1 MRQDVPAG
9 RRTEV
14 DAIGGYVLERAREHG
29 LEVPVNETMTR
40 LLRAWEA
47 TEGSADGRQNGPP
60 GERGWKPAAAEGFL
74 SQLSVPIL
82 WTSSPPLSSSPR
94 SLSSTES

>member
-14 DAIGGYVLERAREHG
+14 DAIGGYVLERAREYD

-40 LLRAWEA
+40 LLRAREA
-47 TEGSADGRQNGPP
+47 D
-60 GERGWKPAAAEGFL
+60 RGL
-74 SQLSVPIL
+74 
-82 WTSSPPLSSSPR
+82 R
-94 SLSSTES
+94 

>member
-14 DAIGGYVLERAREHG
+14 DAIGGYVLERAREHR

-60 GERGWKPAAAEGFL
+60 R
-74 SQLSVPIL
+74 
-82 WTSSPPLSSSPR
+82 
-94 SLSSTES
+94 

>member
-1 MRQDVPAG
+1 MAAVESVAGATADNTSSMRQDVPAG

-14 DAIGGYVLERAREHG
+14 DAIGGYVLERAREYD

-47 TEGSADGRQNGPP
+47 D
-60 GERGWKPAAAEGFL
+60 RGL
-74 SQLSVPIL
+74 
-82 WTSSPPLSSSPR
+82 R
-94 SLSSTES
+94 

>member
-1 MRQDVPAG
+1 MLAGAFEDIAAG

-47 TEGSADGRQNGPP
+47 GRGL
-60 GERGWKPAAAEGFL
+60 R
-74 SQLSVPIL
+74 
-82 WTSSPPLSSSPR
+82 
-94 SLSSTES
+94 